1 MFKDLT
7 FAIRTLKQNPG
18 FALVAILS
26 LALAIAANTTVYSLA
41 EALVLRPAAIPDP
54 RTACRAGESASITQR
69 ELVHRTQELLDGIV
83 TGHRQPFERYFV
95 SNHRKALVA
104 DITPLPPHISAT
116 LTLTHPESRIV
127 GDTAILS
134 YDMDET
140 ETISGQAMQ
149 ARYHAT
155 DTWLRRQ
162 GIWQIVAEQV
172 MCYYADPA
180 SGTPEIG
187 LLRHK
192 IQWRH
197 RV

>member
-1 MFKDLT
+1 M
-7 FAIRTLKQNPG
+7 
-18 FALVAILS
+18 
-26 LALAIAANTTVYSLA
+26 
-41 EALVLRPAAIPDP
+41 
-54 RTACRAGESASITQR
+54 
-69 ELVHRTQELLDGIV
+69 
-83 TGHRQPFERYFV
+83 
-95 SNHRKALVA
+95 
-104 DITPLPPHISAT
+104 
-116 LTLTHPESRIV
+116 

-162 GIWQIVAEQV
+162 GIWPIVAEQV

-187 LLRHK
+187 LLRNK